1 MTKIIVIEGI
11 GENYAQ
17 KLSSAGVST
26 LDDLRTKGSTT
37 KDRKAL
43 SEQTGINDTLILKW
57 VNRADLFRIK
67 GVGSQYSDLL
77 EAAGV
82 DTVPELAQRKAENLL
97 KKLAEVN
104 EAKHLVKKL
113 PTQAQV
119 TDWVT
124 QAQGLPKL
132 ITY

>member
-82 DTVPELAQRKAENLL
+82 DTVSELAQRKAENLL

-132 ITY
+132 TTY